1 MTGLKNIQSKNCHA
15 TTVPKKNAVAKH
27 GEKKNAAT
35 EKIDRK
41 KKKTHGKKKGDKDT
55 RRPPA
60 FNLQH
65 RPRTGRSQETT
76 RAFGKC

>member
-41 KKKTHGKKKGDKDT
+41 KKKNA
-55 RRPPA
+55 R
-60 FNLQH
+60 
-65 RPRTGRSQETT
+65 
-76 RAFGKC
+76 

>member
-1 MTGLKNIQSKNCHA
+1 MTGLKNIRSKNCHA

-41 KKKTHGKKKGDKDT
+41 KKKKSDKDT